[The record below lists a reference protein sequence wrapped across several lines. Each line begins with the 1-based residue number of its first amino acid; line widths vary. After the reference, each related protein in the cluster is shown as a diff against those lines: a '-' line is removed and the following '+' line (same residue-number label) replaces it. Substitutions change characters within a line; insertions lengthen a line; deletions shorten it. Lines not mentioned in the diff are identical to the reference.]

1 MNERLLHPPPS
12 QLVVDVLH
20 RKAGDDKKGLILFWV
35 QTESMGEVAAVVIAR
50 IEREPEGLGSGQE
63 SWWLAMWPNKVSDL
77 TGISRNSE
85 PNWKPTRH
93 GVRSTLA
100 ILVRCL

>member
-1 MNERLLHPPPS
+1 MAETEIGITTLSNDQPAGRRRPTWTLATAKAEEGGRETMNERLLHPPPS

-63 SWWLAMWPNKVSDL
+63 S
-77 TGISRNSE
+77 
-85 PNWKPTRH
+85 
-93 GVRSTLA
+93 
-100 ILVRCL
+100 